1 MYISHILYVN
11 KAQWKLHTF
20 NYLFISPIIMVR
32 ESNGA
37 IDHSESQKERK
48 DKSENWQ
55 KEK

>member
-1 MYISHILYVN
+1 
-11 KAQWKLHTF
+11 
-20 NYLFISPIIMVR
+20 MVR